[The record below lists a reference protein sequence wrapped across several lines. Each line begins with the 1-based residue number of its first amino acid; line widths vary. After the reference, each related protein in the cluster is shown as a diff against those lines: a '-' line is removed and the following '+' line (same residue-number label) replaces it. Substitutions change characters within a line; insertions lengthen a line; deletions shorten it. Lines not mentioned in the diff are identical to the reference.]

1 MIPTVVQ
8 VYAQQ
13 NYLIV
18 QFDDGKIVR
27 WDASALRQ
35 IGGVFTKLQDDRVFV
50 EELTVLN
57 GSVAWSRD
65 FDPDH
70 CIDLDPLRLYTE
82 GEIINVTKEPDSE

>member
-13 NYLIV
+13 NNLII
-18 QFDDGKIVR
+18 QFDNGKIVR

-35 IGGVFTKLQDDRVFV
+35 AGGVFAKLQDDRVFV

-57 GSVAWSRD
+57 GTVAWSPD

-70 CIDLDPLRLYTE
+70 CIDLDPVRLYTE
-82 GEIINVTKEPDSE
+82 GEEVTHLLSQ